1 MSQSVPGGYKY
12 TRVVFKIVSVLSKI
26 KMSSK
31 SKTTVKGFIYSV
43 EETKT
48 IKDGDK
54 TKQQFKISWCQVVKS
69 ARGGYKILQI
79 PTDKKQNQTYTHIK
93 IHDLGSNLPLGKC

>member
-1 MSQSVPGGYKY
+1 M
-12 TRVVFKIVSVLSKI
+12 SVLNKI
-26 KMSSK
+26 KMPRK
-31 SKTTVKGFIYSV
+31 SKATVKGFIYSV

-54 TKQQFKISWCQVVKS
+54 TNQQFKISWCQMVKS

-79 PTDKKQNQTYTHIK
+79 PTHNKQNQVHYKRIKKYTTWVSH
-93 IHDLGSNLPLGKC
+93 LPLGKC

>member
-1 MSQSVPGGYKY
+1 M
-12 TRVVFKIVSVLSKI
+12 SVLNKL
-26 KMSSK
+26 KMSRKSK
-31 SKTTVKGFIYSV
+31 STVKGFIYNV

-69 ARGGYKILQI
+69 ARGGYKIL
-79 PTDKKQNQTYTHIK
+79 
-93 IHDLGSNLPLGKC
+93 